1 MRNTAIATIILVALA
16 LNLAYATVDIQDVQ
30 KTISM
35 QKDIMWNEVHNST
48 WYYPPYLGE
57 MFVSEY
63 YLQVLALKWTQKTAF
78 NTTYFTE
85 RLLSKQFGDGSWE

>member
-35 QKDIMWNEVHNST
+35 Q
-48 WYYPPYLGE
+48 
-57 MFVSEY
+57 
-63 YLQVLALKWTQKTAF
+63 
-78 NTTYFTE
+78 
-85 RLLSKQFGDGSWE
+85 